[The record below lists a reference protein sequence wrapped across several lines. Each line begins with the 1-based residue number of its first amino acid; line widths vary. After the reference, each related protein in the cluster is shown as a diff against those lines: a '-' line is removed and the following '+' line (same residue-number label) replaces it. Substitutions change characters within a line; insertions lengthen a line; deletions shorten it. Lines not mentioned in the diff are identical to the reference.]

1 MSKQEFILS
10 FENEQKKRYEEFLF
24 EYRNYSIIDKYQFI
38 YQRDGVS
45 LDVEYFKD
53 LVFLSKKA
61 TRSSLLCSYLPIEH
75 QENIELQN
83 NLIRIKMQK
92 PIRIYTIINITKCP
106 ALINI
111 FATSFMAYPTFKH
124 YTSRFENVS
133 LDRYYDDFLNKLENI
148 SLDRVSDDR
157 MTILRSYFT
166 NKDFILDIYKNIN
179 LTNNDT
185 FTLNIFEC
193 IPIVHYRIKPY
204 LNLFDNIFLHRDNFL
219 FVEKEM
225 FLEQDNKNLDIQD
238 DLFLTLQ
245 DKNITLYDNIFTKN
259 SSGTIVNIFNE
270 AFFGKDANRSLYRF
284 ENITS
289 RTEGVTARYYLN
301 DFAEENFN
309 RILNVFEN
317 NMGIRH
323 GYILNH
329 FENNNAYKVYTGQ
342 LTVNKIDPFRIP
354 IKTLYINNISAFNKN
369 ALTYLNY
376 FNTYAAFSMNGK
388 GLIANQI
395 EAFNKD
401 NKTLYADQYSSFVQN
416 SNKILNVQDLYE
428 AVNKNVHTSLSV
440 YDIIPF
446 TKDIKHLYLNSTDSF
461 STSSAK
467 FLFDTVSIEFAI
479 KYDANMYMSEIESF
493 TLSYKDL
500 SLHTGFN
507 FFKDVYRF
515 MFIDENNMFANMSKK
530 HIYTLFKQD
539 FADKGYHWIKIYNG
553 INSVQKSKK
562 AFQIILNTNFFEKK
576 SNKMYLNQ
584 NKDFFTKISKGIYIT
599 NTHTSIN
606 KQSKL
611 TNHKL
616 TMFGLDK
623 INHFLQGTFNLIF
636 SNKYY
641 KNLFLD
647 NTAGFLYKEYK
658 ETSLNTDYVSDIFK
672 EYFNVDDQQSVIS
685 INKVNKPMFTS
696 EIIDRIMKHAK
707 ETEVFNTDSL
717 LDKLIKSTFIQE
729 NLICDKL
736 MHNAD
741 FISLLN
747 TMVIKKRI
755 QTSFFNND
763 IFIDKLPSGTLIN
776 ETLFINKIRHQILQ
790 ENNISVYRNT
800 KQICYENNLFL
811 NKYLQ
816 AFMSSD
822 VYVTRDSL
830 ALDAF
835 SQEWIT
841 TMRYAFMHQDV
852 TTFRN
857 LQETYADDTGIWT
870 FKQNLVDEFD
880 QEFATIDKHI
890 KMYEALSVV
899 RTNNFPAAFYDQYF
913 LSKDII
919 VNTLPSLDEI
929 HKIAKDL
936 DVLTNDEIDWAW
948 VYQEDEGFD
957 DPFKIDELLLPEN
970 DSRYEDFEDIL
981 FNRKTLKPRNP
992 VQIID
997 DYTFIAKY
1005 PNHYPI
1011 KDENGE
1017 NAYKN
1022 IAVEYLDVRTS
1033 IMRKV
1038 FIGYYKLWQD
1048 HIFEFSRMTIPQSA
1062 KTILDYLYVW
1072 ILMSFAEEDIPE
1084 ALRVFR
1090 QVRWYLERGI
1100 IECSEYYIAYEPDDL
1115 TSGKLDNTNLE
1126 IPSDLLPPYDS
1137 IPQNNT
1143 MYIDTNRHIIT
1154 NNPNKLGQEAHIT
1167 FYIDNNKDTTISFSL
1182 HTLTPVYIILNEG
1195 LPNET
1200 TLDTITLPTTG
1211 KMVYNI
1217 PYTGDTN
1224 TFTIK
1229 KLGADNH
1236 DNDFFIGNIVIVGMG
1251 SNGNLEINFN
1261 PKIQGNKVLNH
1272 VSQKVIAYM
1281 NLYEDNEKIINE
1293 LIKGN
1298 VHLSEVYEKLLTYWD
1313 LHWQDKDKGK
1323 RLTIKRT

>member
-38 YQRDGVS
+38 YQRDGIS

-83 NLIRIKMQK
+83 NLIRINIKMQK
-92 PIRIYTIINITKCP
+92 PIRIYTITNITKCP

-124 YTSRFENVS
+124 YTSR
-133 LDRYYDDFLNKLENI
+133 LENI

-179 LTNNDT
+179 LTNNNT
-185 FTLNIFEC
+185 FTLNVFKC
-193 IPIVHYRIKPY
+193 IPLVHYRIKPY
-204 LNLFDNIFLHRDNFL
+204 LNLFDDIFLHRDNFL
-219 FVEKEM
+219 SVEKEM
-225 FLEQDNKNLDIQD
+225 FFKQDDKNLNVQDNLS
-238 DLFLTLQ
+238 LTLQ
-245 DKNITLYDNIFTKN
+245 DKHVTLYDNIFAKN
-259 SSGTIVNIFNE
+259 SNNTMVNIFNE
-270 AFFGKDANRSLYRF
+270 AFFGRDADHSLYRF
-284 ENITS
+284 ENITT
-289 RTEGVTARYYLN
+289 RTGEITARYYSN
-301 DFAEENFN
+301 DFVKENFN
-309 RILNVFEN
+309 RTLNTFEN
-317 NMGIRH
+317 NMGVRQD
-323 GYILNH
+323 YILNH

-342 LTVNKIDPFRIP
+342 LTINKIDPSRIP

-388 GLIANQI
+388 GLITNQI

-401 NKTLYADQYSSFVQN
+401 NKTLYVDQYSSFVQN
-416 SNKILNVQDLYE
+416 SNKTLNVQDLYE
-428 AVNKNVHTSLSV
+428 AVNKNVRTSLSV

-446 TKDIKHLYLNSTDSF
+446 AKDIKHLYLNNTDLF

-467 FLFDTVSIEFAI
+467 FLFDTVNIEFAI
-479 KYDANMYMSEIESF
+479 KYNANMYMSEIESF

-500 SLHTGFN
+500 SLHIGFN

-515 MFIDENNMFANMSKK
+515 MFINEHNMFANMSKK

-553 INSVQKSKK
+553 INSIQKSKK

-599 NTHTSIN
+599 DTQTSIN

-611 TNHKL
+611 ANHKL

-623 INHFLQGTFNLIF
+623 INHFLQGTFDLIF

-672 EYFNVDDQQSVIS
+672 EYFNVDNQQSVIS

-696 EIIDRIMKHAK
+696 EIIDRIIKHAK
-707 ETEVFNTDSL
+707 GTEVFNTDSL
-717 LDKLIKSTFIQE
+717 LDKLIKNTFIQE

-736 MHNAD
+736 MHNAN

-763 IFIDKLPSGTLIN
+763 IFINKLPSSIFIN
-776 ETLFINKIRHQILQ
+776 EMLFINKVRYQILQ
-790 ENNISVYRNT
+790 ENNISIYRNT

-811 NKYLQ
+811 NEYLQ
-816 AFMSSD
+816 AFMNSD
-822 VYVTRDSL
+822 VYVTRDNL
-830 ALDAF
+830 ALDVF

-841 TMRYAFMHQDV
+841 TMRYAFMHQDI

-857 LQETYADDTGIWT
+857 LQETYADNTGIWT
-870 FKQNLVDEFD
+870 FKQNLVNEFD

-890 KMYEALSVV
+890 KMYEALRVV

-1100 IECSEYYIAYEPDDL
+1100 IECSEYYITYEPDDL
-1115 TSGKLDNTNLE
+1115 TSGKLDNTNLA
-1126 IPSDLLPPYDS
+1126 IPSDLLPPDDS
-1137 IPQNNT
+1137 IPNNT

-1154 NNPNKLGQEAHIT
+1154 NNPNTLGHEAHIT
-1167 FYIDNNKDTTISFSL
+1167 FYIDNNRDTTISFSL

-1195 LPNET
+1195 LPNKT
-1200 TLDTITLPTTG
+1200 ILDTITLPTTG

-1236 DNDFFIGNIVIVGMG
+1236 DNDFFIGNIVIAGMG

-1313 LHWQDKDKGK
+1313 LHWKNKDKGK